1 MIIKTVLKKT
11 TGCIRSMLFQKGE
24 VMAEKVIPFDTFIFI
39 INGKAE
45 LVNNGV
51 ATLLKAGQSII
62 IPAHTFNSIKALEE
76 LKVLSTVIKS
86 GYEDVSY

>member
-1 MIIKTVLKKT
+1 MMIKTLLKKT
-11 TGCIRSMLFQKGE
+11 TGCIRSMLFHKGD
-24 VMAEKVIPFDTFIFI
+24 VLMEKVIPFDTFIFI

-62 IPAHTFNSIKALEE
+62 IPAHTFSSIKALEK
-76 LKVLSTVIKS
+76 LNMLSTVIKS